1 MKLRQILIKYMGDYN
16 DLIIYQKGYK
26 LAMDIFEVTKRF
38 PAEEKFS
45 LTDQIRRSSRSV
57 YVNFVESYR
66 RRRYKALFFL
76 N

>member
-1 MKLRQILIKYMGDYN
+1 MGDYN

-45 LTDQIRRSSRSV
+45 LTDQIRGLHGL
-57 YVNFVESYR
+57 FVLTLLSHIVDDDTR
-66 RRRYKALFFL
+66 LFSF
-76 N
+76 